1 MRNCVLRSA
10 KVRCLEWQSEVGYV
24 YLLEPNRHGILC
36 VVQTVADGA
45 QAAKACPVEAANN
58 FTVTHV
64 YDSNDATSQFRKLG
78 GTRVVVGRLERE
90 ITVFLLPVHACK
102 MLSGR
107 H

>member
-1 MRNCVLRSA
+1 MRNCVLCGA
-10 KVRCLEWQSEVGYV
+10 KVRCLEWQSEAGDV

-36 VVQTVADGA
+36 VVQTVADGV
-45 QAAKACPVEAANN
+45 QAAQACPVEAANN

-64 YDSNDATSQFRKLG
+64 YDSNDATSEFRKLG
-78 GTRVVVGRLERE
+78 GTSVVVGRLERE
-90 ITVFLLPVHACK
+90 IMVFLLPLYVCK